1 MQIIILTFPP
11 LNREDSEHL
20 FCDDPVLEEALLID
34 LQDYEGEVFL
44 HEKNI
49 TWCEDATYVA
59 LYEDEMAAYGIF
71 LEE

>member
-1 MQIIILTFPP
+1 M
-11 LNREDSEHL
+11 NREDIDYL
-20 FCDDPVLEEALLID
+20 FCEDEVLEETLLMD
-34 LQDYEGEVFL
+34 LEDYKGEVFH

-59 LYEDEMAAYGIF
+59 LYEDELEAYGIF